1 MNSLGIHYDK
11 ERLNGKRLLEWEKL
25 TGLDVRAIVA
35 IAMAE
40 SSLGT
45 QGVAK
50 EKGANMF
57 GYGAFDFNPNNA
69 KKYSDEVAIRHMVED
84 TIIANKTKPLKDKIS
99 KQKNGH

>member
-1 MNSLGIHYDK
+1 MG
-11 ERLNGKRLLEWEKL
+11 KL

-50 EKGANMF
+50 DKGANMF

-69 KKYSDEVAIRHMVED
+69 KNTAMRLLFV
-84 TIIANKTKPLKDKIS
+84 TW
-99 KQKNGH
+99 

>member
-1 MNSLGIHYDK
+1 MRHWTGESAYTHNLLSRRYGITAEQLDGFLNSLGIHYDK

-50 EKGANMF
+50 EKE
-57 GYGAFDFNPNNA
+57 PICL
-69 KKYSDEVAIRHMVED
+69 VMV
-84 TIIANKTKPLKDKIS
+84 PLTSTQTMPKI
-99 KQKNGH
+99 QR